1 MPPISPTFSDE
12 FDDDHCVVHQ
22 FIRRHGR
29 SPTPEEVSALRS
41 GTVATGARAAAS
53 DRARAVLTQVV
64 RREVVRLIH
73 GP

>member
-1 MPPISPTFSDE
+1 MPPVSPTFSDE

-29 SPTPEEVSALRS
+29 SPTPEEVIALRS
-41 GTVATGARAAAS
+41 SAVATGARATADDERSA
-53 DRARAVLTQVV
+53 LTQVV

-73 GP
+73 RP